1 MNPVVGKSV
10 SRVDARAK
18 VTGEAAFP
26 ADFSMPGMLH
36 AKLLFSGRPHAR
48 IISIDTSEAEAL
60 EGVVAVFTAAD
71 VPVNEYGLQTPDQP
85 VLCGPGSEKKDA
97 DVVRFVGDQ
106 VALVVAETERLA
118 AQGRDLVRVEY
129 ADLPVLSD
137 PLQALDPDAPQ
148 LHPHREP
155 NPIHPELTRD
165 GNRICHF
172 QVRKGDMEAG
182 WAAADVVVVG
192 EYRTPTQE
200 HAFLQPEAGLAY
212 IDDENRVTVVTAGQ
226 WTWEDQQQIAHAL
239 GIPPEQVRVIYAA
252 IGGAFGGREDTSVQV
267 VLALASWKL
276 RRPVRLVWTREESI
290 LGHCKRHPMLF
301 RCKLGATRGGVLVA
315 AEVEIVADGG
325 AYCYTTNKVLG
336 NAVVTCTGPY
346 EIPNVKIDADGV
358 YTNNIP
364 GGAMRGFGAPQGL
377 FAAEMQM
384 SKLAD
389 ALDVDPVGLRVSNLL
404 REGSTISTGTP
415 LPGGVSLAEVA
426 EKCATAAGW
435 SCGAHGWAR
444 IAMAKPDLTRH
455 LRRGVGFAVGFKNV
469 GFSFGYQ
476 DTCWVRIELTGDEG
490 ADEAETAT
498 VYIGSSDAGHGSHTV
513 ISQMAAEA
521 LGLPLDSVQLVASD
535 TASSPGSSGSA
546 SASRTTF
553 MAGNAVKQAAA
564 RVLEL
569 WQSGERPAVVEH
581 TYEAP
586 PTTPLDPETGHANPN
601 FAYGYV
607 AQAVEVEVDTET
619 GQLRILRVVCA
630 SDVGRAVNPQQVEGQ
645 VEGGIVQAVGWTT
658 CENLLLDDG
667 LVLTPHLSTY
677 LIPTIA
683 DIPGVVESIVVEEP
697 DPHGPWGA
705 RGMGEMPMIPL
716 APALAAAIHDATGV
730 WFDAFP
736 LTPERVLQGL
746 KTIASGAERVP

>member
-1 MNPVVGKSV
+1 
-10 SRVDARAK
+10 
-18 VTGEAAFP
+18 
-26 ADFSMPGMLH
+26 
-36 AKLLFSGRPHAR
+36 
-48 IISIDTSEAEAL
+48 
-60 EGVVAVFTAAD
+60 
-71 VPVNEYGLQTPDQP
+71 
-85 VLCGPGSEKKDA
+85 
-97 DVVRFVGDQ
+97 
-106 VALVVAETERLA
+106 
-118 AQGRDLVRVEY
+118 
-129 ADLPVLSD
+129 
-137 PLQALDPDAPQ
+137 
-148 LHPHREP
+148 
-155 NPIHPELTRD
+155 
-165 GNRICHF
+165 
-172 QVRKGDMEAG
+172 
-182 WAAADVVVVG
+182 
-192 EYRTPTQE
+192 
-200 HAFLQPEAGLAY
+200 
-212 IDDENRVTVVTAGQ
+212 
-226 WTWEDQQQIAHAL
+226 
-239 GIPPEQVRVIYAA
+239 
-252 IGGAFGGREDTSVQV
+252 
-267 VLALASWKL
+267 
-276 RRPVRLVWTREESI
+276 
-290 LGHCKRHPMLF
+290 
-301 RCKLGATRGGVLVA
+301 
-315 AEVEIVADGG
+315 
-325 AYCYTTNKVLG
+325 
-336 NAVVTCTGPY
+336 
-346 EIPNVKIDADGV
+346 
-358 YTNNIP
+358 
-364 GGAMRGFGAPQGL
+364 
-377 FAAEMQM
+377 
-384 SKLAD
+384 
-389 ALDVDPVGLRVSNLL
+389 
-404 REGSTISTGTP
+404 
-415 LPGGVSLAEVA
+415 
-426 EKCATAAGW
+426 
-435 SCGAHGWAR
+435 
-444 IAMAKPDLTRH
+444 
-455 LRRGVGFAVGFKNV
+455 
-469 GFSFGYQ
+469 
-476 DTCWVRIELTGDEG
+476 
-490 ADEAETAT
+490 
-498 VYIGSSDAGHGSHTV
+498 
-513 ISQMAAEA
+513 MAAEA

-683 DIPGVVESIVVEEP
+683 DIPGVVESIVVEQP